1 MRPDAAFDAQDARD
15 AAFNPL
21 VALQSLLAADVASA
35 KQRVRAAQQLQS
47 YFARL
52 SPTPGLLLSYEPY
65 LPLLTE
71 ILGTKGQELQAA
83 VLAVL
88 LALAGHNPAGFSDWM
103 ARNTQLGSE
112 PWLVQWSYA
121 LLLQTEKTVPRRGD
135 ADEWDKASTQ
145 FKEFDRAFARV
156 LHMWRTLLD
165 HTADV
170 ALVDQLVKYLQAL
183 LVQQEEGADKWRKM
197 MLKKLQTHFVDI
209 ADVLIGWMMST
220 GPHSPLREEI
230 LPLLHH
236 FGRLWADNSVFSLQ
250 LLNSFADEIVNLC
263 DSWND
268 QEADGDRTS
277 TLLTCFMM
285 VAQCVPDLALPA
297 EESADS
303 SFVRVLHRV
312 ASCPKPEYSL
322 FCLANCSEY
331 MLKCTTVRLENTRPV
346 QAAAVRILEGEIPA
360 RIVRK
365 GGQPKRLK
373 ILECLFHARCGNGAT
388 HITQLCLHLLR
399 LGGISALKTL
409 GTRAFQ
415 RLNGRHGG
423 KGNNYFV
430 FAASCFVLASRDSE
444 ILMFTSDDDVTHA
457 VGILELITAK
467 LEKQSHRNRQHRLTP
482 RQVCL
487 VLKMAST
494 FVGAVSRFLCDR
506 DGVAEIVKG
515 VSLRLLECA
524 IHMLPSE
531 TVVIRDH
538 RLAVEMLK
546 VIDTVLSQADI
557 ALLTPHKVYANLLEK
572 MLTPSLVFKNGSNL
586 FPLP

>member
-250 LLNSFADEIVNLC
+250 LLNSFADEIVNFAFQIWLYP
-263 DSWND
+263 
-268 QEADGDRTS
+268 RKK
-277 TLLTCFMM
+277 
-285 VAQCVPDLALPA
+285 VPIAHSLECSIVWHLVPSQSILF
-297 EESADS
+297 SAWPIVPS
-303 SFVRVLHRV
+303 I
-312 ASCPKPEYSL
+312 
-322 FCLANCSEY
+322 CSNAR
-331 MLKCTTVRLENTRPV
+331 LLENTRPV

-494 FVGAVSRFLCDR
+494 FVDVTERNG
-506 DGVAEIVKG
+506 
-515 VSLRLLECA
+515 LR
-524 IHMLPSE
+524 
-531 TVVIRDH
+531 TV
-538 RLAVEMLK
+538 
-546 VIDTVLSQADI
+546 
-557 ALLTPHKVYANLLEK
+557 
-572 MLTPSLVFKNGSNL
+572 
-586 FPLP
+586 PLPQPRYDDELLQ